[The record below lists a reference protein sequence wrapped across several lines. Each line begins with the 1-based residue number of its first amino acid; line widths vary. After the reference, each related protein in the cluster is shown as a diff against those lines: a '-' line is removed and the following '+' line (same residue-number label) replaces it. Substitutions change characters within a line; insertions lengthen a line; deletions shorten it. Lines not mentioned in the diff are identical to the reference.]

1 MTSASDR
8 PYPSESADP
17 FPRPPHSFEDAQDR
31 RIELRTDG
39 DAFEELVTMYRAF
52 RPEDRAQGIPPFREP
67 AIREWLET
75 LMDGINVVAW
85 HGEKVV
91 GHATLV
97 PDGEG
102 GWELA
107 IFVLRPYQGAGIGT
121 ALVEHLLGEAR
132 EEGVEKVWLTVERW
146 NRAAIQLYEGVGF
159 ERTESGRVELEM
171 SLRL

>member
-1 MTSASDR
+1 MTPASDR
-8 PYPSESADP
+8 PYPDNPAGP
-17 FPRPPHSFEDAQDR
+17 FPRPPHAFEDAEDR
-31 RIELRTDG
+31 RIEVRTDG
-39 DAFEELVTMYRAF
+39 DALEEQVAMYRAF

-67 AIREWLET
+67 AIRDWLGT
-75 LMDGINVVAW
+75 LSEGVNVLAW
-85 HGEKVV
+85 HEDEVV

-97 PDGEG
+97 SDGEG

-132 EEGVEKVWLTVERW
+132 EQGIEKVWLTVERW
-146 NRAAIQLYEGVGF
+146 NRAAIRLYEGVGF